1 MVELQRL
8 CDKVPSY
15 SSVIAFQTIED
26 ELGKKVHELFSE
38 ITPEPVAAASLG
50 QVYKAKLRT
59 TGETVAVKVCEVCP
73 CYHIVC
79 LYCIFKISFRFL
91 TEHIMTDPTP
101 KGLGNSFFG
110 FVFGT

>member
-26 ELGKKVHELFSE
+26 ELGKKVDELFSE

-50 QVYKAKLRT
+50 QVYKAKLRA
-59 TGETVAVKVCEVCP
+59 TGETVAVKVCEVYP
-73 CYHIVC
+73 SSASTAFSKYHFYSSPST
-79 LYCIFKISFRFL
+79 L
-91 TEHIMTDPTP
+91 
-101 KGLGNSFFG
+101 
-110 FVFGT
+110 